1 MIFLLLAVSVFRHQA
16 AETLTDSRLTY
27 PSESVSPRIIFSP
40 EITPDELYG
49 DSIVVVSHEQETTNT
64 TPAAFMLDHTHDFHW
79 EQFIVPAGVIAA
91 SSLFVRTPK
100 LVRAREWVQKQ
111 LANRTGQPR
120 TEVDNYLQFLP
131 LAAGYGLYACGVKG
145 EHNLLDK
152 TIILAMSYATFAAVN
167 HSLKFAFGEQRP
179 NSMAM
184 NSFPSGHTGTAFAGA
199 EFLRREYWDT
209 NKWIGVAGYACA
221 AVVGYMRIYNNRH
234 WFNDVLGGAA
244 LGYMWTGSALSENIP
259 APGSTP
265 MPGTSPAAR
274 LRGCFIIFGLPSA
287 RVRGLSVAFRF
298 FGRSELYGPFLRLR
312 RRCVAKFAWRKFG
325 SVGTK

>member
-167 HSLKFAFGEQRP
+167 HSLKFAFGEQRL

-244 LGYMWTGSALSENIP
+244 LGYM
-259 APGSTP
+259 STAFAYWLYP
-265 MPGTSPAAR
+265 KIFRRQAQLRCQELLQR
-274 LRGCFIIFGLPSA
+274 LDCGDASSSSDSRQP
-287 RVRGLSVAFRF
+287 V
-298 FGRSELYGPFLRLR
+298 
-312 RRCVAKFAWRKFG
+312 CVASPWLSASSAGVSCMVLF
-325 SVGTK
+325 

>member
-79 EQFIVPAGVIAA
+79 EQFAVPAGVIAA

-100 LVRAREWVQKQ
+100 LVQAREWVQKQ

-120 TEVDNYLQFLP
+120 TEVDNYLQYLP

-221 AVVGYMRIYNNRH
+221 AVVGYMRTAFAYWLYPR
-234 WFNDVLGGAA
+234 
-244 LGYMWTGSALSENIP
+244 
-259 APGSTP
+259 
-265 MPGTSPAAR
+265 
-274 LRGCFIIFGLPSA
+274 IF
-287 RVRGLSVAFRF
+287 
-298 FGRSELYGPFLRLR
+298 R
-312 RRCVAKFAWRKFG
+312 RRAQLHSQELLQRLSLSPEYASSSSAASPQPVCVASPWLSG
-325 SVGTK
+325 SSAGVSCMVLF

>member
-27 PSESVSPRIIFSP
+27 PSESVSPRIILSP

-79 EQFIVPAGVIAA
+79 EQFAVPAGVIAS

-100 LVRAREWVQKQ
+100 LVQAREWVQKQ

-120 TEVDNYLQFLP
+120 TEVDNYLQYLP

-179 NSMAM
+179 NSQAM

-234 WFNDVLGGAA
+234 WFNDVLAGAA
-244 LGYMWTGSALSENIP
+244 LGYM
-259 APGSTP
+259 STAFAYWLYP
-265 MPGTSPAAR
+265 K
-274 LRGCFIIFGLPSA
+274 IF
-287 RVRGLSVAFRF
+287 
-298 FGRSELYGPFLRLR
+298 R
-312 RRCVAKFAWRKFG
+312 RRAQLHSQELLQRLSLSPEYASSSSAASHQPVCVASPWLSG
-325 SVGTK
+325 SSAGVSCMVLF

>member
-1 MIFLLLAVSVFRHQA
+1 MKPLSYPSVIVIFLLLAVSVFRHQA

-79 EQFIVPAGVIAA
+79 EQFAVPAGVIAA

-100 LVRAREWVQKQ
+100 LVQAREWVQKQ

-120 TEVDNYLQFLP
+120 TEVDNYLQYLP

-221 AVVGYMRIYNNRH
+221 AVVGYMRTAFAYWLYPR
-234 WFNDVLGGAA
+234 
-244 LGYMWTGSALSENIP
+244 
-259 APGSTP
+259 
-265 MPGTSPAAR
+265 
-274 LRGCFIIFGLPSA
+274 IF
-287 RVRGLSVAFRF
+287 
-298 FGRSELYGPFLRLR
+298 R
-312 RRCVAKFAWRKFG
+312 RRAQLHSQELLQRLSLSPEYASSSSAASPQPVCVASPWLSG
-325 SVGTK
+325 SSAGVSCMVLF